1 MNRSWQAVIGLALL
15 GALLAFSLSA
25 RADHMQTQRSSGQRN
40 NGARADM
47 TVPYLTT
54 GKTTFMPNYVQPKI
68 YSSPIV
74 DDPAHPQSKPV
85 FNLIFYG
92 SKQSFGDASN
102 GASPRTKGLPR

>member
-1 MNRSWQAVIGLALL
+1 MNRIWRAAMGLALV
-15 GALLAFSLSA
+15 GLLVAFSLSA
-25 RADHMQTQRSSGQRN
+25 RADRLQTQRSSGQRT
-40 NGARADM
+40 NGARTDN

-74 DDPAHPQSKPV
+74 DDPSNPQSKPV

-102 GASPRTKGLPR
+102 GATPRTKGLPR